1 MDQTVDILGLLDDKV
16 GYNNTNDTDT
26 TNPYLENNSVS
37 QGESKTGLGIN
48 GINARPSDDKK
59 QLLGETQLS
68 KLPIWII
75 IPSNKMEML
84 KLFGIVVAMIF
95 SIILLYIIFTNKT
108 KGNVKRYTLHIHI
121 FTF

>member
-16 GYNNTNDTDT
+16 GYTNTNDNDT
-26 TNPYLENNSVS
+26 TNPYMENNSVG

-48 GINARPSDDKK
+48 GINAKPSDDKK

-68 KLPIWII
+68 KLPSWII

-84 KLFGIVVAMIF
+84 KLFGIVVSVII

-108 KGNVKRYTLHIHI
+108 KGNDK
-121 FTF
+121 